1 MVFIILF
8 AGRCICGGTRG
19 VLVIGEAVVEKNR
32 VELSR
37 SYSDMLQTSLALKGD
52 WNLVLANI
60 AREEQAQKKND
71 SNILETRPTS
81 KMRNSNGPVNA
92 NGSKRSKFYKAI
104 EARKVSRINKLGHF
118 LLLENETIAGFK
130 RNPNNASRI

>member
-1 MVFIILF
+1 
-8 AGRCICGGTRG
+8 
-19 VLVIGEAVVEKNR
+19 
-32 VELSR
+32 
-37 SYSDMLQTSLALKGD
+37 MLQTSLALKGD

-60 AREEQAQKKND
+60 VREEQAQKKND

-118 LLLENETIAGFK
+118 LLLENETIAGYLVLSIAECLGYPDAYT
-130 RNPNNASRI
+130 NL